1 MSSGIAWHLRDQLI
15 RFHPLVQ
22 IQGDVPKTV
31 HNLLAS
37 TKQLQEVLE
46 DWSFG
51 RATETQVSDVYVQI
65 GTEFNATIAAFA
77 YHQID
82 LRCVTPYLDN
92 CKLG

>member
-1 MSSGIAWHLRDQLI
+1 MPRLGSILS
-15 RFHPLVQ
+15 Q

-31 HNLLAS
+31 HSLLAS

-46 DWSFG
+46 DWSLG
-51 RATETQVSDVYVQI
+51 QATETQVSDVYVQI

-82 LRCVTPYLDN
+82 LRCVTPELDY
-92 CKLG
+92 CKLS